1 MTTFWRN
8 LCFTKCQQTI
18 FRTKTGKSG
27 QKSIKIVLFSKS
39 WKWHDTNLKE
49 FKPKLGDGT
58 CSFPNLEALK
68 QLKIEMRLFFESEEV
83 SVLEYL

>member
-1 MTTFWRN
+1 MFYKVSTNYFSNQNW
-8 LCFTKCQQTI
+8 KKWA
-18 FRTKTGKSG
+18 KT
-27 QKSIKIVLFSKS
+27 IKIVLFSKS

-83 SVLEYL
+83 SGLEYL